1 MSDAADRVGRGT
13 SPYRDHPGQ
22 DREVRRDQPSA
33 YPTEE
38 LPAYRKA
45 ASHPEPT
52 HPETTTSWGAG
63 STGELPVSGTPAAPV
78 RPVAPRGPYV
88 PTVVRGLLVLLA
100 AALVIVWRVVDDP
113 DWTLVGIGMAIAAG
127 AMLLLTAGISMLVR
141 HTRNDREFDR
151 MLSRS

>member
-1 MSDAADRVGRGT
+1 MNED
-13 SPYRDHPGQ
+13 PGQ
-22 DREVRRDQPSA
+22 DREAPRDQPPA

-38 LPAYRKA
+38 MPTYRRA

-52 HPETTTSWGAG
+52 PPTSEPTASWRAG
-63 STGELPVSGTPAAPV
+63 STGELPVSGIPAAPV

-100 AALVIVWRVVDDP
+100 AALVVVWRVVDDP
-113 DWTLVGIGMAIAAG
+113 DWTVVGIGMAIAAG
-127 AMLLLTAGISMLVR
+127 AMLLLTAGVSMLVR
-141 HTRNDREFDR
+141 HTRDDREFDR